1 MLSYIRKILM
11 EYVDMKEEDI
21 TENTRFTA
29 DLGLNSY
36 DFISIVGKVE
46 SDLAVEIPDIE
57 IRGLQTV
64 GEMAEYLRAKLR

>member
-1 MLSYIRKILM
+1 L
-11 EYVDMKEEDI
+11 EYVDLNEEDI
-21 TENTRFTA
+21 TENTRFTE

-46 SDLAVEIPDIE
+46 SDLAIEIPDIE

-64 GEMAEYLRAKLR
+64 GEMAEYLRTKLK